1 MNEGMA
7 DSLTSFER
15 RAIAIAR
22 FVNERPRVKA
32 IQSLFHRRVTQR
44 WVKACLKNLLVID
57 GLEKVASY
65 PRDRGILVCANHRSF
80 FDQYAVMAIL
90 LDEYPWLNRVFFPIR
105 SGFFYE
111 TWAGIAVNA
120 LIGGM
125 AMYPPIFR
133 DSTKSE
139 HNRDAVARV
148 IEELKVPGTIVGMH
162 PEGTRGKG
170 PDPYELLPGQ
180 PGVGEVIMKARPVVM
195 PIFINGLGNDFGAQ
209 VVGNWGMGP
218 RAGIPIVVCFGDPVD
233 FGELM
238 EGRPRPAQYKRVA
251 DRLMTVI
258 AGLGEREKLVRAGR
272 V

>member
-1 MNEGMA
+1 VP
-7 DSLTSFER
+7 DTLTPFER
-15 RAIAIAR
+15 RAIALAR

-32 IQSLFHRRVTQR
+32 IQSRFHRGVTQR
-44 WVKACLKNLLVID
+44 WVKACLRNLLVID
-57 GLEKVASY
+57 GLERVARY

-90 LDEYPWLNRVFFPIR
+90 LDEFPWLQRVFFPIR

-133 DSTKSE
+133 DVSKSE
-139 HNRDAVARV
+139 HNRNAVAQV

-180 PGVGEVIMKARPVVM
+180 PGVGEVIMKARPLVM
-195 PIFINGLGNDFGAQ
+195 PIFLNGLGNDFGAQ
-209 VVGNWGMGP
+209 VLGNFGFGP
-218 RAGIPIVVCFGDPVD
+218 RAGIPVVVCFGDPVD

-251 DRLMTVI
+251 DHLMGVI
-258 AGLGEREKLVRAGR
+258 AQLGEREKAIRAGR
-272 V
+272 I